1 MEICQSC
8 TINFNFTA
16 QSRNGNN
23 RLLTWLTSSSH
34 SLYNCDLHFLSP
46 VLSSRC
52 VYFIY
57 IYVYNIYFSII
68 VFITYYLYACIF
80 IFIFI
85 FILIFIFI
93 FIYIYIY
100 IRVSICICVY
110 HTCTMW
116 KCRCERV
123 NRAMSDRARS
133 MNKRSSEFS
142 ISLSFP
148 YTFLLMLNPRQKFAR
163 KNKFPRVKNRKSIA
177 KWEKT
182 GLHRTTS
189 SPPSHFFAV
198 FFFVLFPSF
207 LSSFSA
213 SSLPN
218 PHSTLLNTGCTPAR
232 LSFHDHRWW
241 SSKNCSVQ

>member
-1 MEICQSC
+1 MKICQSC

-100 IRVSICICVY
+100 IYIYVSVFVYVCIIRVQCGSVGVSVLIAQWVIELGRWTSGLLNFLY
-110 HTCTMW
+110 HYHFRTLF
-116 KCRCERV
+116 
-123 NRAMSDRARS
+123 
-133 MNKRSSEFS
+133 FS
-142 ISLSFP
+142 C
-148 YTFLLMLNPRQKFAR
+148 
-163 KNKFPRVKNRKSIA
+163 
-177 KWEKT
+177 
-182 GLHRTTS
+182 
-189 SPPSHFFAV
+189 
-198 FFFVLFPSF
+198 
-207 LSSFSA
+207 
-213 SSLPN
+213 
-218 PHSTLLNTGCTPAR
+218 STL
-232 LSFHDHRWW
+232 D
-241 SSKNCSVQ
+241 KNSPGKINSLV